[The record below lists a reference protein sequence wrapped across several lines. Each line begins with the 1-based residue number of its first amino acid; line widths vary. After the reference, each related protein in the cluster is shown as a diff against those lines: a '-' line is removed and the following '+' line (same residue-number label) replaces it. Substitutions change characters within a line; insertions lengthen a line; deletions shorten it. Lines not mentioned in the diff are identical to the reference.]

1 MGTVRSMIGKVL
13 RKGDAPVHT
22 CNVCGSTAFLD
33 FRNRKAARCAGCQ
46 TLERGRLLQLILDAE
61 RLVRP
66 GMRVLHL
73 APEAGIGRNI
83 RKVVGDGYRAVDLR
97 PEIYPAD
104 LAVDRFDLITDAEAL
119 PDASYDLV
127 IHSHVMEH
135 IPCAL
140 TPILWHLHRALRPG
154 GHQLF
159 CVPVMKGHTAMD
171 CGPMTPDEQTA
182 RFGQFDHV
190 RRFGREDFDRQLGMV
205 FRLNPSDHAALLT
218 PELAA
223 RHRILVGP
231 PVPYSSNTFFL
242 QDKASLKLQ

>member
-1 MGTVRSMIGKVL
+1 MIGTLL
-13 RKGDAPVHT
+13 RKARAPDQS
-22 CNVCGSTAFLD
+22 CNVCGSTVFLD

-61 RLVRP
+61 GLVRP

-83 RKVVGDGYRAVDLR
+83 RKVAGAGYRAVDLR
-97 PEIYPAD
+97 PEIYPDD
-104 LAVDRFDLITDAEAL
+104 LAVDRFDLTRDAEAL
-119 PDASYDLV
+119 PGGTYDLV

-140 TPILWHLHRALRPG
+140 TPILWHLHRALKPG

-171 CGPMTPDEQTA
+171 CAAMTREEQTA

-190 RRFGREDFDRQLGMV
+190 RRFGLEDFDRHLGMV
-205 FRLNPSDHAALLT
+205 FRLNPYDHASVLT

-223 RHRILVGP
+223 RHRIFVGP
-231 PVPYSSNTFFL
+231 PVPYTSNTFFL